1 MRCYIDFA
9 AGDAAAH
16 AAEKKHFD
24 ELRGWLAANG
34 AKYGLPAT
42 LEDLDE
48 SGRETLTAVYEGDTK
63 VALTPASFSPPPSLL
78 LPRCFFTL
86 SSSAGLK
93 KTTANFLALVTDE
106 KQLKSKQRPN
116 PPLRYRG
123 CKVFRIDE
131 GFVAQ
136 TGDCTRQDGSGGESI
151 YGGAFNDEKE
161 GLKVPFELGTVA
173 MANSGKNSNTSQA
186 RCFSPLTLLPLR
198 LSDRVLTATR
208 LPQFFITLT
217 SDPAKLKKL
226 TGKYVAFGQVDL
238 ADDEASRA
246 CLDRLNALSDGKGGT
261 REPVWI
267 EACGMVAA

>member
-161 GLKVPFELGTVA
+161 GLKVPFELGT
-173 MANSGKNSNTSQA
+173 
-186 RCFSPLTLLPLR
+186 
-198 LSDRVLTATR
+198 
-208 LPQFFITLT
+208 FFITLT